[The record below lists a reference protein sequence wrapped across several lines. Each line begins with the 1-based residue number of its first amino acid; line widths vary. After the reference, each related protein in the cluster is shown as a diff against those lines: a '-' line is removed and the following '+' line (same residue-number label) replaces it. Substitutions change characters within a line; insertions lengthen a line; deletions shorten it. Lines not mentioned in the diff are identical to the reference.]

1 MENIK
6 EREVFANPYVVQMD
20 RFADSLRHLSEKFLH
35 LEDYKGSFTRDE
47 VEEMF
52 LRVSEKVCSKCE
64 RKQWCLVEDRVHTSQ
79 MVYEILCTVEEYG
92 AELNIET
99 KRRLQKKCLMA
110 PRFLREMLEVF
121 ENAKQRLLWNNQ
133 IVQNRQGCAVQLNS
147 FANVIRNTVREID
160 AGIFEDEHLE
170 KRIKNRLKRIGVKV
184 ISSVFL
190 LTRQGCYEIHL
201 TLRTGKGQC
210 LQTKEIARVISECVG
225 RTMVPEQGE
234 RMVVGEE
241 YCTVVWV
248 EGPRFHTLQG
258 VARIGKGCDSISGDT
273 FLMKNLPGGK
283 QGVVLSDGMGS
294 GEAAYRE
301 SAMVVEMMEE
311 LLMSGF
317 PADTAVQLMNTALVT
332 GREEVRF
339 STIDMCLFDLYQG
352 ECEFVKAGASSTF
365 IRHDGKTERIT
376 SDTLPI
382 GVLPEIS
389 LKRVTRQLS
398 DGDFVVFM
406 TDGVLDAL
414 PAVEQEALMGTF
426 IGGNNIN
433 NPGELAHHVLGQV
446 LEWTGE
452 PPMDDMT
459 VIAVG
464 IWRI

>member
-1 MENIK
+1 M
-6 EREVFANPYVVQMD
+6 
-20 RFADSLRHLSEKFLH
+20 
-35 LEDYKGSFTRDE
+35 
-47 VEEMF
+47 
-52 LRVSEKVCSKCE
+52 
-64 RKQWCLVEDRVHTSQ
+64 
-79 MVYEILCTVEEYG
+79 
-92 AELNIET
+92 
-99 KRRLQKKCLMA
+99 
-110 PRFLREMLEVF
+110 
-121 ENAKQRLLWNNQ
+121 
-133 IVQNRQGCAVQLNS
+133 
-147 FANVIRNTVREID
+147 
-160 AGIFEDEHLE
+160 
-170 KRIKNRLKRIGVKV
+170 
-184 ISSVFL
+184 
-190 LTRQGCYEIHL
+190 
-201 TLRTGKGQC
+201 
-210 LQTKEIARVISECVG
+210 
-225 RTMVPEQGE
+225 
-234 RMVVGEE
+234 
-241 YCTVVWV
+241 
-248 EGPRFHTLQG
+248 
-258 VARIGKGCDSISGDT
+258 
-273 FLMKNLPGGK
+273 
-283 QGVVLSDGMGS
+283 VLSDGMGS
-294 GEAAYRE
+294 GEAAFRE

-433 NPGELAHHVLGQV
+433 NAGELAHHVLGQV